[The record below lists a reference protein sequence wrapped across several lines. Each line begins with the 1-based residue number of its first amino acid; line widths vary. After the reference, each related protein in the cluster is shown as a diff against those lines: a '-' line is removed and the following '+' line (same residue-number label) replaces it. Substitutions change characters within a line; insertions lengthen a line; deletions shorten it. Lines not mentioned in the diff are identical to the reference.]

1 MTVQTARSARA
12 AGFRTII
19 ALLTITGLAMI
30 ALVAPQNAPK
40 AWAATS
46 KFTVSNISVTKTKGS
61 PAGDIQVGGIVSI
74 AFDWKANEKLAAGDS
89 FSIELPDTLA
99 TIPTSRAL
107 RGSNGRQVG
116 ECVGQAHNLTCTV
129 NAEATRG
136 DSASGKVSFPAEA
149 MAPSAASVS
158 AAVTSGGQTA
168 DVAVRLESSVIKEPF
183 SYYRPTAFEKEGRIG
198 SNGHITWYT
207 QIPYTA
213 LEGKESITIT
223 HSVTSDNHEFVNF
236 GRGFYFMH
244 ILWDNDYELY
254 EQMQRKMHFEITNGG
269 KGMRVTIRKP
279 SQGWPEGQA
288 LRVMYK
294 SKPTNGLPAGSPF
307 SSEAQ
312 LGTGEKAS
320 ATVTL
325 SDDAPAN
332 AQNDTFD
339 RRYEINTG
347 DSSATGS
354 SDTASTGR
362 TALIVTGVIGSL
374 IGLVLF
380 IASQLN
386 NPGLGAR

>member
-12 AGFRTII
+12 AGFRTLITLVTI
-19 ALLTITGLAMI
+19 ATLTMI
-30 ALVAPQNAPK
+30 ALVVPHSAPK
-40 AWAATS
+40 AWAATP

-61 PAGDIQVGGIVSI
+61 PAGDIQVGGIVSV
-74 AFDWKANEKLAAGDS
+74 AFDWKANEELAAGDS

-99 TIPTSRAL
+99 TIPTSQAL

-116 ECVGQAHNLTCTV
+116 ECVGQAQNLTCTV
-129 NAEATRG
+129 YAEATRG
-136 DSASGKVSFPAEA
+136 DNASGKASFPAEA
-149 MAPSAASVS
+149 MAPSAASAS
-158 AAVTSGGQTA
+158 ASVTSGGQTA
-168 DVAVRLESSVIKEPF
+168 AVPVRLESSVIKEPF

-207 QIPYTA
+207 QIPYTV

-223 HSVTSDNHEFVNF
+223 DSVTSGNHEFVNF

-254 EQMQRKMHFEITNGG
+254 EQMQRKMHFEITDGG

-294 SKPTNGLPAGSPF
+294 SKPTNGLSAGSAF

-312 LGTGEKAS
+312 LGTGEKTSAS
-320 ATVTL
+320 VTL
-325 SDDAPAN
+325 SDDTPTN
-332 AQNDTFD
+332 AQNDAFD
-339 RRYEINTG
+339 RRYEINVG
-347 DSSATGS
+347 DSSAIGS
-354 SDTASTGR
+354 SSDASTGR
-362 TALIVTGVIGSL
+362 TVLIATGVIGSL
-374 IGLVLF
+374 IGLILS
-380 IASQLN
+380 IAGQLKI
-386 NPGLGAR
+386 PR